1 MSLALSL
8 VVMLV
13 IAPIAAQATQKKQD
27 PETQEQD
34 RGTQKKQDPETK
46 KEQDPETKKKQDP
59 EKRFEA
65 LEREVR
71 DLRREVRDLKEKGPG
86 VIPPLGGDGETPTL
100 QIGGFGHLT
109 YSVMRED
116 PDGAGS
122 SSTNEFAVGG
132 LDIFLSS
139 QISERLSFLSE
150 TQWEYSDSD
159 DDGSDSEIEIHRLIL
174 KYECSDQFNFYAGRF
189 HTLLGYW
196 NETFH
201 HGEFLQTNIGRPAVL
216 GFRNVVPI
224 HTVGVGCRGS
234 VDTEC
239 LRIECGLEV
248 GNGRGPT
255 QEITQNESD
264 ENDSKRVNVSLRF
277 ASNTVDEL
285 YFGGGFLFDEIP
297 RNKDAAKGPVHGSL
311 DEKIGSAYLAY
322 VAHPWE
328 VMVEY
333 YVVDH
338 SGTST
343 RSNGW
348 FAQCGHRF
356 GDFTPY
362 ARYDHLR
369 LIDSDPYWRNAANLN
384 GVHVGVRWDMDVWT
398 ALKLE
403 VFKTKIDGAGNSPDQ
418 DNTGVAVQW
427 SFAF

>member
-1 MSLALSL
+1 MPLALSL
-8 VVMLV
+8 VAMLV
-13 IAPIAAQATQKKQD
+13 IAPIAAQTTQKKRDPETQKEQD
-27 PETQEQD
+27 PETQ
-34 RGTQKKQDPETK
+34 

-71 DLRREVRDLKEKGPG
+71 ALRREVRDLKEQGPG
-86 VIPPLGGDGETPTL
+86 VIPTLGGDGETPTL
-100 QIGGFGHLT
+100 QIGGFGHMSYNVL
-109 YSVMRED
+109 RDD

-122 SSTNEFAVGG
+122 DNSNQFTVGG
-132 LDIFLSS
+132 IDLFITS

-150 TQWEYSDSD
+150 TQWEYHSDS
-159 DDGSDSEIEIHRLIL
+159 DDGSDSQIEIHRLIL
-174 KYECSDQFNFYAGRF
+174 KYEFSDQFNIYAGRF

-201 HGEFLQTNIGRPAVL
+201 HGEFLQVNIGRPAVL

-224 HTVGVGCRGS
+224 HTVGVGLRGGF
-234 VDTEC
+234 DTEC
-239 LRIECGLEV
+239 VGVQCGLEV

-264 ENDSKRVNVSLRF
+264 DNDSKRVNFSLRF
-277 ASNTVDEL
+277 TSFAIDEL
-285 YFGGGFLFDEIP
+285 YFGGGFLIDEIP
-297 RNKDAAKGPVHGSL
+297 RNTNAAKAPVHGSM
-311 DEKIGSAYLAY
+311 DEEVGSAYLAY

-333 YVVDH
+333 YVVHH
-338 SGTST
+338 SDPSSQSLGY
-343 RSNGW
+343 
-348 FAQCGHRF
+348 FAQCGYQF

-362 ARYDHLR
+362 ARYDDLR
-369 LIDSDPYWRNAANLN
+369 LRDSDPYWRNADNLTDI
-384 GVHVGVRWDMDVWT
+384 HVGVRWDMDVWT

-403 VFKTKIDGAGNSPDQ
+403 VFKTKFDGAGSNPDR
-418 DNTGVAVQW
+418 DVTGVAVQW